1 MSILLWKG
9 KSIKNLS
16 FGSTNISG
24 RNNSG
29 KITSYHRGGG
39 CKKLIRVIDFN
50 RYVWNIYGFVH
61 RLEYD
66 PKRNSLIALVVYS
79 NGIMSYIIAPE
90 NVNVGDCV
98 LAKEDIVFK
107 PGNSTYLYNVPIGLK
122 VNSIELVPNAGAQL
136 IRAAG
141 SYATVISRFESTVI
155 VKLKSGELRKISS
168 NCLATI
174 GSVSNFQYIYRNF
187 KKAGF
192 YRLKGWR
199 PVVRGV
205 AMNPV
210 DHPHGG
216 GQGKTSGGR
225 PSVTPY
231 GFITKGKPTKKKKS
245 SAIIKSR
252 REVKRK

>member
-1 MSILLWKG
+1 MSTLVWKK
-9 KSIKNLS
+9 KSIKNLK
-16 FGSTNISG
+16 FGLKRISG

-29 KITSYHRGGG
+29 KITRYHRGGG
-39 CKKLIRVIDFN
+39 SKKSLRIIDFHK
-50 RYVWNIYGFVH
+50 YLWNIFGFIH
-61 RLEYD
+61 RIEYD

-79 NGIMSYIIAPE
+79 NGVMSYVLAQE
-90 NVNVGDCV
+90 GLLVGDCIST
-98 LAKEDIVFK
+98 KENVAIK
-107 PGNSTYLYNVPIGLK
+107 NGNTTYLKDIPIGVK
-122 VNSIELVPNAGAQL
+122 INSIELFPNKGAQL

-141 SYATVISRFESTVI
+141 CYATIVSKFEKSVIL
-155 VKLKSGELRKISS
+155 KLKSGELRKIDSF
-168 NCLATI
+168 CTATI
-174 GSVSNFQYIYRNF
+174 GSISNFQYIYRNF

-192 YRLKGWR
+192 YRWKGWL

-231 GFITKGKPTKKKKS
+231 GIITKGKPTKKKKS
-245 SAIIKSR
+245 SSIIKSR
-252 REVKRK
+252 REL

>member
-1 MSILLWKG
+1 MSSLVWKYRPVRG
-9 KSIKNLS
+9 LV
-16 FGSTNISG
+16 FGTKKISG
-24 RNNSG
+24 RNNQG
-29 KITSYHRGGG
+29 RITRYHRGGG
-39 CKKLIRVIDFN
+39 CKKLIRLIDFK
-50 RYVWNIYGFVH
+50 RYIWNIFGFVH
-61 RLEYD
+61 RIEYD

-90 NVNVGDCV
+90 GLNVGDCV
-98 LAKEDIVFK
+98 FAKESVLFR
-107 PGNSTYLYNVPIGLK
+107 PGNSTYLGEVPVGVK
-122 VNSIELVPNAGAQL
+122 MNSVEIYPNNGAQL

-141 SYATVISRFESTVI
+141 SYATLVSRFENI
-155 VKLKSGELRKISS
+155 CILKLKSGELRRFNSK
-168 NCLATI
+168 CMATI
-174 GSVSNFQYIYRNF
+174 GSVSNFNYIYRNF

-192 YRLKGWR
+192 YRLKGWL

-231 GFITKGKPTKKKKS
+231 GVITKGKPTRKNKDSKL
-245 SAIIKSR
+245 I
-252 REVKRK
+252 VKRRKI

>member
-1 MSILLWKG
+1 MSILLWRG
-9 KSIKNLS
+9 NPIKNLS

-39 CKKLIRVIDFN
+39 CKKLIRIIDFN

-61 RLEYD
+61 RVEYD
-66 PKRNSLIALVVYS
+66 PKRNSLIALIVYS

-90 NVNVGDCV
+90 NLNIGDCV
-98 LAKEDIVFK
+98 LAKEEIAFK
-107 PGNSTYLYNVPIGLK
+107 PGNSTYINNIPIGLK
-122 VNSIELVPNAGAQL
+122 INSIELVPNSGAQL

-141 SYATVISRFESTVI
+141 SYATVISRFENTVI
-155 VKLKSGELRKISS
+155 VKLKSGELRKIFS
-168 NCLATI
+168 NCLATV

-187 KKAGF
+187 RKAGF

-252 REVKRK
+252 REIK